1 MTRILAISGSLRA
14 SSANTAVLEAVRFV
28 APAGTTVTHYAGL
41 AGLPPFNPDDDGE
54 TPPREVAALR
64 TAVGQ
69 ADALII
75 SSPEYAHGVP
85 GTLKNLLDW
94 LVASVEFPGKPVAL
108 INASPRARHA
118 QAQLVEI
125 LTTMNAVL
133 APPAP
138 VDIPLLGRQL
148 DAAAIAGDPELGGL
162 LRGVLA
168 AIGKKC
174 GKP

>member
-1 MTRILAISGSLRA
+1 MHILTISGSLRA
-14 SSANTAVLEAVRFV
+14 GSANTAVLEAVHLV
-28 APAGTTVTHYAGL
+28 APAGTTVARYASL

-54 TPPREVAALR
+54 MPPREGVALR
-64 TAVGQ
+64 AAVGQ

-94 LVASVEFPGKPVAL
+94 LVGSVAFPGKTVAL

-138 VDIPLLGRQL
+138 VDMPLLGRHL
-148 DAAAIAGDPELGGL
+148 DAAAIAADPELRGM
-162 LRGVLA
+162 LRDVLA
-168 AIGKKC
+168 AIAEKVGKS
-174 GKP
+174 

>member
-1 MTRILAISGSLRA
+1 
-14 SSANTAVLEAVRFV
+14 
-28 APAGTTVTHYAGL
+28 
-41 AGLPPFNPDDDGE
+41 
-54 TPPREVAALR
+54 
-64 TAVGQ
+64 
-69 ADALII
+69 LII